1 MIEDY
6 LALHNIS
13 ESVNN
18 SLADVAFDIQVHE
31 NTQSEEPNESNTEC
45 NSNEAEIGIQVYVFG

>member
-1 MIEDY
+1 MIEGD

-13 ESVNN
+13 GSVNS

-31 NTQSEEPNESNTEC
+31 NTQSEKPNESNTEFY
-45 NSNEAEIGIQVYVFG
+45 SNEQK

>member
-31 NTQSEEPNESNTEC
+31 NTQSEKPNESNTEFY
-45 NSNEAEIGIQVYVFG
+45 SNEQK

>member
-1 MIEDY
+1 MIEDD
-6 LALHNIS
+6 LALHNIC

-18 SLADVAFDIQVHE
+18 SLADVAFEIQVPE

-45 NSNEAEIGIQVYVFG
+45 NSIEAKIGIQVYGFG

>member
-1 MIEDY
+1 MIEDD

-18 SLADVAFDIQVHE
+18 SLADVAFGIQVPE

-45 NSNEAEIGIQVYVFG
+45 NSNEAEIGIQLYGFG